1 VARFKE
7 KLFGRASDR
16 CGVVWCGQFF
26 LETGSSEGHAS
37 GEEMLGR
44 RPCGRVDDAALT

>member
-7 KLFGRASDR
+7 KLFGRASDC

-26 LETGSSEGHAS
+26 LETGSSEGMPAAGKCSVDGHAD
-37 GEEMLGR
+37 GWMTPL
-44 RPCGRVDDAALT
+44 